1 MRVITRRLKDKVG
14 MTQMLS
20 PLKKLRKEA
29 FWAKGWGHGV
39 VNVDVIHFSLKII
52 GDSGMK

>member
-1 MRVITRRLKDKVG
+1 
-14 MTQMLS
+14 MLS

-52 GDSGMK
+52 GDSGMKRRVKMTHKLL